1 MRRLLREIAT
11 SGSVAGDVT
20 TLEDFSV
27 LEKLRRGRRISTDGR
42 KTAVRPSSIT
52 NLPNPGRRRG
62 RREFYRRG
70 WVLGTSGNFSMLLAR
85 KPLRIC
91 VTASGIEK
99 GNLDETNFLELDDD
113 AEILQGFGKPSAET
127 LLHLTIYRFMPK
139 ARSILHTHSVWG
151 TILSDHYF
159 EQGAIEIEGYE
170 MLKGLA
176 GVKTHEHTEK
186 VPIVENSQDY
196 IALSHV
202 IENVI
207 RDNARHPRHLSP
219 PARALYLGRKRA
231 EARRHV
237 EIFEFLFEVIG
248 RQLK

>member
-1 MRRLLREIAT
+1 MPGKRNISAPTGELAE
-11 SGSVAGDVT
+11 AG
-20 TLEDFSV
+20 
-27 LEKLRRGRRISTDGR
+27 
-42 KTAVRPSSIT
+42 
-52 NLPNPGRRRG
+52 
-62 RREFYRRG
+62 REFYRRG

-127 LLHLTIYRFMPK
+127 LLHLAIYRFMPK

-151 TILSDHYF
+151 TILSDQYF

-170 MLKGLA
+170 MLKGLS
-176 GVKTHEHTEK
+176 GISTHEHTEK
-186 VPIVENSQDY
+186 VPIIENSQDY

-207 RDNARHPRHLSP
+207 RDNAGLHGIYLRRHGFYTWGESV
-219 PARALYLGRKRA
+219 A

-248 RQLK
+248 RQVR

>member
-1 MRRLLREIAT
+1 MPDKAKRPDPKAEMIE
-11 SGSVAGDVT
+11 AG
-20 TLEDFSV
+20 
-27 LEKLRRGRRISTDGR
+27 
-42 KTAVRPSSIT
+42 
-52 NLPNPGRRRG
+52 
-62 RREFYRRG
+62 REFYTRG
-70 WVLGTSGNFSMLLAR
+70 WTLGTSGNFSMLLAR

-91 VTASGIEK
+91 VTASGMEK
-99 GNLDETNFLELDDD
+99 GKLDETNFLDLDDD

-151 TILSDHYF
+151 TILSDVFF
-159 EQGAIEIEGYE
+159 EQGFIEIQGYE

-176 GVKTHEHTEK
+176 GVQTHEHTEV

-207 RDNARHPRHLSP
+207 RENKNIHGIYLRRHG
-219 PARALYLGRKRA
+219 LYTWGETVA
-231 EARRHV
+231 EAKRHV
-237 EIFEFLFEVIG
+237 EIFEFLFEVLG